1 MHPSGYTWS
10 KEYLEQ
16 LFNRLNMFS
25 VGKTSERHRLTGT
38 NNKTWLVQFSTAN
51 VNSQRKAS
59 DCLPNT
65 QIEKKKMYWCHAE
78 AESGGIKIP
87 ISA

>member
-1 MHPSGYTWS
+1 MHPPGYTWS

-16 LFNRLNMFS
+16 LFNRLNMFP
-25 VGKTSERHRLTGT
+25 VDKTSERHHLTGT

-59 DCLPNT
+59 GCLPNT
-65 QIEKKKMYWCHAE
+65 QIEKKKK
-78 AESGGIKIP
+78 SKNKIC
-87 ISA
+87 IGVMLKLKVVE